1 MSGLRKKLCI
11 KGIGMK
17 NNEVLT
23 EKDIKNGMVL
33 NCTYYLVYGNVE
45 IDFER
50 NLTVIKN

>member
-1 MSGLRKKLCI
+1 MH
-11 KGIGMK
+11 KGNRDE

-50 NLTVIKN
+50 NLTVMKN